1 TLSGAAGS
9 FTVTDLVT
17 DLDASALTG
26 TLDITTAD
34 ATSDDEIDITT
45 GSGATSITANADSS
59 DTIAVTASAAVSLT
73 LIGTSAFT
81 VDDAGFA
88 VSVDASGLDEATT
101 LSLSG
106 TAGSFTVTGLVTHL
120 DASALT
126 GTLDVTTDDAT
137 TDDEIDITAGSGATS
152 ITANADSSDTI
163 AVTASAA
170 VSLTLIGTSAFTVD
184 DAGFAVSVDASG
196 LDEATTLGLSGTAG
210 SFTVTGLV
218 TDLDASALTGT
229 LDVTTDDATTD
240 DEIDITAGSGATSLT
255 ASADSSDTIAVTA
268 SAAVSLT
275 LIGTSAFTVDDAGF
289 AVSVAAFVLDEDPT
303 LTLSGA
309 AGSFTVTDL
318 VTDLDASALTGTL
331 DITTAD

>member
-73 LIGTSAFT
+73 LIGTSALT

-88 VSVDASGLDEATT
+88 VSVNTSGLDEAT
-101 LSLSG
+101 
-106 TAGSFTVTGLVTHL
+106 
-120 DASALT
+120 
-126 GTLDVTTDDAT
+126 
-137 TDDEIDITAGSGATS
+137 
-152 ITANADSSDTI
+152 
-163 AVTASAA
+163 
-170 VSLTLIGTSAFTVD
+170 
-184 DAGFAVSVDASG
+184 
-196 LDEATTLGLSGTAG
+196 
-210 SFTVTGLV
+210 
-218 TDLDASALTGT
+218 
-229 LDVTTDDATTD
+229 
-240 DEIDITAGSGATSLT
+240 
-255 ASADSSDTIAVTA
+255 
-268 SAAVSLT
+268 
-275 LIGTSAFTVDDAGF
+275 
-289 AVSVAAFVLDEDPT
+289 T

-331 DITTAD
+331 DITTADATSDHEVDITTR